1 MICLSV
7 HAESVSGLR
16 EETKLKVTVDKHTD
30 DVALSKLSHR
40 QVVEQTVCFSLTP
53 QIVVFSV
60 VRIRISFMCSQ
71 TSNLTNQGILY

>member
-16 EETKLKVTVDKHTD
+16 EETKLKVIVDKHTD

-40 QVVEQTVCFSLTP
+40 QVVEQTVCFSLTSDCCFLCC
-53 QIVVFSV
+53 QNQNQLYVF
-60 VRIRISFMCSQ
+60 
-71 TSNLTNQGILY
+71 TNKESD